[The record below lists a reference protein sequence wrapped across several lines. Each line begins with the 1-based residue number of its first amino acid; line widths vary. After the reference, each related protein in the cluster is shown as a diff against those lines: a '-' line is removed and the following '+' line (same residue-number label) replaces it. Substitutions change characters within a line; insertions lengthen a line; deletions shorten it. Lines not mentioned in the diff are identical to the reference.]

1 MKKLFY
7 PAIFQTEDNNA
18 FSVFFPDIEGCNT
31 CGESME
37 DAYEMAIDALGL
49 MLSYMED
56 NNMEIPMASK
66 PQDIVLEKINI

>member
-1 MKKLFY
+1 
-7 PAIFQTEDNNA
+7 
-18 FSVFFPDIEGCNT
+18 
-31 CGESME
+31 ME

-56 NNMEIPMASK
+56 NNIEIPMASK